1 MPTDAN
7 LGLHPQ
13 LRIQNEFSRQDQNEG
28 VIILGTGVT
37 KCDIMSNPMVHAF
50 FVGRALATALAE
62 QLEQATTEALS
73 NLGKFDA
80 EQRESLRRF
89 TDEVVARAQQQEVN
103 AYQQTS
109 TAAPT
114 ATPGATGQDL
124 QATIDNLRAEIAQVR
139 STLQQYRASLN

>member
-1 MPTDAN
+1 
-7 LGLHPQ
+7 
-13 LRIQNEFSRQDQNEG
+13 
-28 VIILGTGVT
+28 
-37 KCDIMSNPMVHAF
+37 MSNPMVHAF